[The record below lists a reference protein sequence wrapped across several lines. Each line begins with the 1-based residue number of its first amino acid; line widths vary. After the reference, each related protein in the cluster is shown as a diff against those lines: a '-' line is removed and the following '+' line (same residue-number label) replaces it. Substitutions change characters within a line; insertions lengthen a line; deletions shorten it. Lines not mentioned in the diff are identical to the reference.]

1 MRLRALLPIVIAS
14 IGAAAPQGDESK
26 KSTTDSGDWGVF
38 DVKNIA
44 LLALALPELEP
55 AVAETRGE
63 ASELSRIMFDDISF
77 ASAFKILD
85 PENYA
90 LAHKAADG
98 DDDYGWSS
106 IGADI
111 VVTGVVSKR
120 RSDLV
125 VQIQIRAIREKE
137 TLFETLYA
145 GSATTRELAHHVS
158 DSILLKFGM
167 LGIART
173 KIAFASDR
181 KTNVG
186 GNKSLFVTDYDGYDQ
201 RRGTRNHHLDL
212 QPRFSPDGSTMSF
225 ISYPKKNQ
233 PPILAILNHEPVF
246 DGPGMIFSASW
257 SPDSTHIA
265 FASTRDESG
274 NAEIYVMRRD
284 GTNIRR
290 LTHHPA
296 IDVSPTWSPTGRRLA
311 FTSDRT
317 GSPQIYTMDA
327 EGLNLERV
335 SMKGSYN
342 AEPAWSPVSSLNE
355 IAYASRVSGAV
366 FDIVVHSLETNVV
379 RILTSRA
386 GLNESPQW
394 SPNGRHLVFT
404 STRTGTPQIF
414 TMNRDG
420 SNTKQIT
427 FDGQNTTPSWGP
439 VPRQ

>member
-1 MRLRALLPIVIAS
+1 MLPIVVAS
-14 IGAAAPQGDESK
+14 IVAASPHDDTPK
-26 KSTTDSGDWGVF
+26 KSKTNLDEWVI
-38 DVKNIA
+38 DVTQSTN
-44 LLALALPELEP
+44 LVALALPEIEP
-55 AVAETRGE
+55 AGVEVRTE
-63 ASELSRIMFDDISF
+63 ASEMSRIIFDDIAF
-77 ASAFKILD
+77 ASAFTIVD
-85 PENYA
+85 PEKYA
-90 LAHKAADG
+90 LARKAADG

-111 VVTGVVSKR
+111 VVTGVVSKHR
-120 RSDLV
+120 GDLV
-125 VQIQIRAIREKE
+125 ARIQIRAIREKE
-137 TLFETLYA
+137 ILFETQYTA
-145 GSATTRELAHHVS
+145 ENAPARELAHHIS
-158 DSILLKFGM
+158 DSILQKFGIP
-167 LGIART
+167 GIART
-173 KIAFASDR
+173 EIAFASNR
-181 KTNVG
+181 KTDTG
-186 GNKSLFVTDYDGYDQ
+186 GNKALYVADYDGFDQ
-201 RRGTRNHHLDL
+201 RQGTRNHYLDF
-212 QPRFSPDGSTMSF
+212 QPRFSPDASTMSF

-233 PPILAILNHEPVF
+233 PPVLAILNHEPVF

-265 FASTRDESG
+265 FASTRDQPG

-327 EGLNLERV
+327 EGMNLERV

-342 AEPAWSPVSSLNE
+342 AEPAWSPIGSLNE

-366 FDIVVHSLETNVV
+366 FDIVVHSLVTNQIRV
-379 RILTSRA
+379 LTSRA

-427 FDGQNTTPSWGP
+427 FEGQNTTPSWGP
-439 VPRQ
+439 SPQK